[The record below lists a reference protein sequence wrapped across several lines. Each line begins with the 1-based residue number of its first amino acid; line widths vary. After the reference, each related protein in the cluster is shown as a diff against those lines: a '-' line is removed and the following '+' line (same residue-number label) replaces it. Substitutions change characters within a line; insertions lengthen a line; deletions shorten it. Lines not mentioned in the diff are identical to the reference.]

1 MSTDLSCTIAWAPV
15 ILGGYIMRGTQ
26 ARLVSDMACCKIS
39 CVEKLRVTGALI
51 SDTERGVCIEAYKL

>member
-1 MSTDLSCTIAWAPV
+1 MSTDLSCTIPQAPV
-15 ILGGYIMRGTQ
+15 ILGGYIMRGTE

-39 CVEKLRVTGALI
+39 CVEKLGVTGALI

>member
-15 ILGGYIMRGTQ
+15 ILRGYIMRGTQ